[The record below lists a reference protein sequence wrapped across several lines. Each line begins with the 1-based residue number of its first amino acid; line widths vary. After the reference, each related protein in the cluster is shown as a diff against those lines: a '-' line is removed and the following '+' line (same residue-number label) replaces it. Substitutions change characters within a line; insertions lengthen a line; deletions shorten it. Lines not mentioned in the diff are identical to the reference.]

1 MKQTTLSTIADLLHH
16 VCGSRF
22 LAAKKYPVSVMGDFC
37 DRTDSVIIDEFL
49 PLLTREFESSQNTVD
64 RIVALSA
71 FGSLGVEEIVPILM
85 PIIRGTADKY
95 DDTAERVRA
104 ILSLQRVVFVVP
116 EKVIFITF
124 SSITDINRI
133 KI

>member
-1 MKQTTLSTIADLLHH
+1 MTTIADLLHN

-37 DRTDSVIIDEFL
+37 DRKDTVIIDEFL
-49 PLLTREFESSQNTVD
+49 PLLTREFESSQSSVD
-64 RIVALSA
+64 RIIALSA
-71 FGSLGVEEIVPILM
+71 FGSLGVEEIVPVLL
-85 PIIRGTADKY
+85 PIIRGTAGKY

-116 EKVIFITF
+116 EKVIFTSL
-124 SSITDINRI
+124 SSKPIL
-133 KI
+133 